1 MNSKE
6 LTQVIQAERDKR
18 EALTIE
24 LNQLNEKIAKL
35 TAQKIRLDNDEA
47 DKFISD
53 HFKIISY

>member
-6 LTQVIQAERDKR
+6 LAQVIQAERDKLEDLAIAVSMQQR
-18 EALTIE
+18 
-24 LNQLNEKIAKL
+24 KIADL
-35 TAQKIRLDNDEA
+35 TAQKIRLDNDET